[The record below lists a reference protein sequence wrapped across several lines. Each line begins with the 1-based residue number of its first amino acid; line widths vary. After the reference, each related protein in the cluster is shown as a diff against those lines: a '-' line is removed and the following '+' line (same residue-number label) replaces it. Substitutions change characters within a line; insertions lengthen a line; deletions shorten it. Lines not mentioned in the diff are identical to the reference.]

1 MVEPRPTRHEQEVTA
16 TFLRVHNRSIR
27 GKAMKG
33 KLSVTREELMVT
45 LMLVLTSLALV
56 LGI

>member
-1 MVEPRPTRHEQEVTA
+1 
-16 TFLRVHNRSIR
+16 
-27 GKAMKG
+27 MKG

-56 LGI
+56 LGT